1 LNAEGGD
8 MNGKHDPP
16 LILVADDQEPT
27 TIMLERVFEY
37 EGYQVQS
44 VHDGIAAIKAA
55 QSILPDLILLDV
67 NMPGLN
73 GFEVLERLRSA
84 SNTASIPTILIT
96 ARGDLSNVIQGL
108 NLGAD
113 DYLRKPFHP
122 QELLARAQSK
132 MRARKLEEDLQRRT
146 QSLEALLRASEELN
160 QHLEVD
166 DLLNIILYLVAD
178 LLPGEITAVMYFDE
192 AGNITDSRVNGPLQ
206 MEESQLINPVIVK
219 RMLEENHSI
228 CWPESPA
235 LVSHYT
241 SGISVPMQHGS
252 VPRGLLMVLTNQ
264 LVYDQNHVRLLEG
277 ISRQAALALRKAEL
291 YDIQANYALHLED
304 MVAERT
310 AELES
315 TQQMLIRAEKL
326 ASAGRLAASVAHEI
340 NNPLQPIKINLE
352 CMLEDVAD
360 SNSIIKA
367 DDINL
372 ALESVDRIQTTVSRL
387 LGFTVNR
394 QVDNAEFNNLDIN
407 QVIESIVNLNS
418 KFFQQDGLLIEAV
431 LAPLPQIHG
440 SKYQLEHVFM
450 NLALNAK
457 DAMRKGDVLKFTTYT
472 QFEKVI
478 IEVQDTGAGIAPEI
492 IDTIFEPFVSTKES
506 GNGLGLFISY
516 GIIQKHNGTVQVESN
531 LKKGTQF
538 TLAFP
543 VVPQ

>member
-1 LNAEGGD
+1 

-315 TQQMLIRAEKL
+315 TQQMLSRAEKL